1 MTNNYYTLLRI
12 APGAST
18 DEVLAAY
25 DQRVR
30 EQMAADPDQVAA
42 LQKAV
47 DVLSHAESR
56 RAYDLEQGITPA
68 EKSGISGR
76 EILFGVLGV
85 LAGLLVLSGVW
96 FATGRTSAATALPQI
111 TELNPY
117 DAPGFTLKNLDGQP
131 VNLSDFKGKVVLLN
145 FWGTWCEPCKEETPA
160 LQTAYERLQDEG
172 LVIVGVD
179 LFNGERNLNR
189 TVDDV
194 RRFVTLYGVSYPI
207 LLDDSGEVGGAY
219 GVAPI
224 PTSYIIDQQG
234 KVRYVKV
241 GQLNTLEVERLFRRL
256 QASGG

>member
-1 MTNNYYTLLRI
+1 MTNNYYTLLGI

-18 DEVLAAY
+18 DEVLSAY
-25 DQRVR
+25 DERVR
-30 EQMAADPDQVAA
+30 QQGAADPAQVAE
-42 LQKAV
+42 LQQAV
-47 DVLSHAESR
+47 AVLSDADSR
-56 RAYDLEQGITPA
+56 RAYDLAHGIAPS

-96 FATGRTSAATALPQI
+96 FATGRTSAATELPQI

-131 VNLSDFKGKVVLLN
+131 VSLSDFKGKVVLLN
-145 FWGTWCEPCKEETPA
+145 FWGTWCDPCKEETPA
-160 LQTAYERLQDEG
+160 LQTAYQQLQDEG

-189 TVDDV
+189 TIDDV

-219 GVAPI
+219 AIAPI

-241 GQLNTLEVERLFRRL
+241 GQLNTSEVERLFRRL